1 MKALEKLREYANID
15 FGCDMSTH
23 QEECLEAIT
32 ELEAL
37 QQRSCDGRKYGKE
50 EEEIECEDTKYF
62 CTHTNISFKYY
73 PPYNFYCNRYEAKPL
88 S

>member
-1 MKALEKLREYANID
+1 MDIVSLKTKLL
-15 FGCDMSTH
+15 
-23 QEECLEAIT
+23 QETIKDLVEINEAIA
-32 ELEAL
+32 ELEVL
-37 QQRSCDGRKYGKE
+37 QHRSCDGRKYGKEE

-62 CTHTNISFKYY
+62 CTHTDISFKYY